1 MSGDIFFFIYTFRQG
16 SCVEKTRKRPKMSF
30 FKKRKLKKVAFRP
43 RKF

>member
-1 MSGDIFFFIYTFRQG
+1 MSGDIFFFIYTTRQA
-16 SCVEKTRKRPKMSF
+16 SFTEELRKLSKMSF